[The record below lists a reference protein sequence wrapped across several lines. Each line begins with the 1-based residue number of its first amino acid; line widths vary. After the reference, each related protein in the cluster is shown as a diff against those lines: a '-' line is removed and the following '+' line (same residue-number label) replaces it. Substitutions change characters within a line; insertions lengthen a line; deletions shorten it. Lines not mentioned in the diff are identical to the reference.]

1 MASICIPDISVKND
15 LPLQELSSEEEIL
28 VCGGV
33 FPLVPI
39 IALGVGSAAFGYL
52 VGSDDRRRATG
63 R

>member
-1 MASICIPDISVKND
+1 MASIRIPDISVKND
-15 LPLQELSSEEEIL
+15 IPLQELSSEEEIL

-39 IALGVGSAAFGYL
+39 IGLAVASAAFGYA
-52 VGSDDRRRATG
+52 VGADDRRRATG